1 MRVGRSTWAECKQIN
16 LPSIRVA
23 RMYQGGLLHTIDT
36 VEPEKVTKS
45 SRHEISDAT
54 IVGMD
59 GMNMIKIQNFL
70 TLLI

>member
-1 MRVGRSTWAECKQIN
+1 MRVGRSTWDPCKQIN

-45 SRHEISDAT
+45 SRHQISDAT
-54 IVGMD
+54 IVGMV

>member
-36 VEPEKVTKS
+36 VEPEKFTKS

-70 TLLI
+70 TLPI

>member
-1 MRVGRSTWAECKQIN
+1 
-16 LPSIRVA
+16 
-23 RMYQGGLLHTIDT
+23 MYQGGLLHTIDT

>member
-36 VEPEKVTKS
+36 VEVEKFTKS
-45 SRHEISDAT
+45 CRHKIADAN
-54 IVGMD
+54 IVVWMA
-59 GMNMIKIQNFL
+59 
-70 TLLI
+70 